1 MWSGRLEIRNYGYR
15 NRNSSRTAVEYIFR
29 WYITSTSYNIG
40 NSADRKDL
48 ATVLWSG
55 RRKCVHQ
62 VRKRKSDSK
71 DLCEGKNVNCPA
83 GYSFTLYRNKRP
95 SSGRGYCLVV
105 DINYQH
111 NHPTFSMDS
120 LRFQNVSEETKQIYE
135 ELFKCG
141 YSASKS
147 HQIFEKKLEETHGV
161 GNIAV
166 SSNTAYNPTYRWV
179 FKSHTAYMLKNF
191 GKINSIEAYKL
202 AQEKVAQYNAANAP
216 AAEAGGTQEKLC
228 ALEQDEDGSYYMAC
242 CDPLS
247 RRVLEMLPQ
256 SSDLLLID
264 ATANLDR
271 GDSKFFR
278 LLTCSP
284 AGGLPVGYL
293 VVSSETEELIYKALQ
308 LYKSILPSHAFKGRG
323 KDVGPVVILTDDSSA
338 EQSAIR

>member
-1 MWSGRLEIRNYGYR
+1 
-15 NRNSSRTAVEYIFR
+15 
-29 WYITSTSYNIG
+29 
-40 NSADRKDL
+40 
-48 ATVLWSG
+48 
-55 RRKCVHQ
+55 
-62 VRKRKSDSK
+62 
-71 DLCEGKNVNCPA
+71 
-83 GYSFTLYRNKRP
+83 
-95 SSGRGYCLVV
+95 
-105 DINYQH
+105 
-111 NHPTFSMDS
+111 
-120 LRFQNVSEETKQIYE
+120 
-135 ELFKCG
+135 
-141 YSASKS
+141 
-147 HQIFEKKLEETHGV
+147 
-161 GNIAV
+161 
-166 SSNTAYNPTYRWV
+166 
-179 FKSHTAYMLKNF
+179 
-191 GKINSIEAYKL
+191 
-202 AQEKVAQYNAANAP
+202 
-216 AAEAGGTQEKLC
+216 
-228 ALEQDEDGSYYMAC
+228 MAC